1 MSQTYKS
8 VPIGALD
15 SSGPEKDCVF
25 ITGWVLDAVL
35 DPVRV
40 ENAFAKLVDI
50 WPVLSARLRTKS
62 DGSWEYR
69 IPTDFSAKRPKYIFK
84 LVTKTGL
91 IAETYPHLTPSKQIS
106 QIVDQ
111 EKHIDLFAEGGPPT
125 AKDYLNK
132 DIPLIQLQLTTFDD
146 ACILGLTTPHVL
158 CDGHGSKEIGI
169 ALSRL
174 LKGEEVLPL
183 EEGDPLERYAHHT
196 STPKAPPGWKV
207 LGIFQMVL
215 LIACMIWSLILTR
228 NVQSRVLYIPAPEVE
243 RIKADAMADLKQERP
258 DDPDAWVSTSDA
270 IGAFLLKN
278 AYATRTSKRSLNI
291 ALIANV
297 RNYLPKIMPS
307 PYLNNGSCAVVSPTM
322 PIAD

>member
-1 MSQTYKS
+1 
-8 VPIGALD
+8 
-15 SSGPEKDCVF
+15 CVF

-174 LKGEEVLPL
+174 LKGEEVLAL
-183 EEGDPLERYAHHT
+183 EEGDPLERYTHHT
-196 STPKAPPGWKV
+196 ATPKAPPGWKI
-207 LGIFQMVL
+207 LGIFQMVV
-215 LIACMIWSLILTR
+215 LITCMIWSLILTR

-243 RIKADAMADLKQERP
+243 RIKAEAMADLEQERP

-270 IGAFLLKN
+270 IGAFLLKVS
-278 AYATRTSKRSLNI
+278 AYF
-291 ALIANV
+291 
-297 RNYLPKIMPS
+297 
-307 PYLNNGSCAVVSPTM
+307 
-322 PIAD
+322 